1 MADKKKPPG
10 KGAPPPEGEA
20 VDKTP
25 AFDVTQTVRLVSK
38 DGFEFVLHKNCAMV
52 SKTVKTM
59 LNSPQSTKEMQEGMI
74 HLPSIDAPVLE
85 KAIQYF
91 HYKYRY
97 DNDPDNRPP
106 FQVPPEMA
114 LDLMLVAHYLDT

>member
-1 MADKKKPPG
+1 MQI
-10 KGAPPPEGEA
+10 
-20 VDKTP
+20 TR
-25 AFDVTQTVRLVSK
+25 DVIVFPRVSLLLSFHVRHPILLFSI
-38 DGFEFVLHKNCAMV
+38 A
-52 SKTVKTM
+52 
-59 LNSPQSTKEMQEGMI
+59 GMI